1 MTAAKIPCRHG
12 LWLVAR
18 VIQIGPRNQLLICN
32 AKKPPSY
39 IFCKKTDMNRV
50 TTSFRLFLT
59 KETSPSTFLYS
70 AAITGGSCRSLTFRL
85 GAPLRSHLPF
95 TLSHP
100 SQLSG
105 ILCNDSRAC
114 TLFVTVFSFLTIGYG
129 SICAW
134 FCKGSA
140 GKILSVYLKKWKGGN
155 YQGTMTYYPFYRPR
169 YFFTS
174 AADRFSTSSSGKS
187 SLVSSSL
194 AISNSPISRSKCAS
208 LSITIGT

>member
-1 MTAAKIPCRHG
+1 MFGSSFFYHDSRQGP
-12 LWLVAR
+12 VQAR
-18 VIQIGPRNQLLICN
+18 TLARCSRNPNWSTEPIIDMH

-39 IFCKKTDMNRV
+39 ICCKKTDINRV

-100 SQLSG
+100 SQLPG

-114 TLFVTVFSFLTIGYG
+114 TLFVTVF
-129 SICAW
+129 
-134 FCKGSA
+134 
-140 GKILSVYLKKWKGGN
+140 
-155 YQGTMTYYPFYRPR
+155 
-169 YFFTS
+169 FF
-174 AADRFSTSSSGKS
+174 FNH
-187 SLVSSSL
+187 SLW
-194 AISNSPISRSKCAS
+194 
-208 LSITIGT
+208 

>member
-12 LWLVAR
+12 LWLIAR
-18 VIQIGPRNQLLICN
+18 VIQIGPPNQLSICN

-39 IFCKKTDMNRV
+39 ISCKKTDINRV
-50 TTSFRLFLT
+50 TTPFRLFLT

-100 SQLSG
+100 SQLPG

-114 TLFVTVFSFLTIGYG
+114 TLFVTVFLFMTIAYR
-129 SICAW
+129 SIYVCI
-134 FCKGSA
+134 CKVC
-140 GKILSVYLKKWKGGN
+140 K
-155 YQGTMTYYPFYRPR
+155 FYFFR

-174 AADRFSTSSSGKS
+174 SAERFSTSSSGKS
-187 SLVSSSL
+187 SFVRSSL
-194 AISNSPISRSKCAS
+194 AMSNSPISASKCAS
-208 LSITIGT
+208 LSITTGT

>member
-1 MTAAKIPCRHG
+1 MFVPPFSIMTAAKVPCRHG

-18 VIQIGPRNQLLICN
+18 VIQIGPLNQLSICN

-39 IFCKKTDMNRV
+39 ISCKKTDINRV
-50 TTSFRLFLT
+50 TTPFRLFLT

-100 SQLSG
+100 SQLPG

-114 TLFVTVFSFLTIGYG
+114 TLFVTVFLFMTIVYR
-129 SICAW
+129 SIYVCI
-134 FCKGSA
+134 CKVSVNFTSSDIFSLLLLSGSA
-140 GKILSVYLKKWKGGN
+140 PVLPGNPAWSGVLLPCQIRRSVY
-155 YQGTMTYYPFYRPR
+155 QSVHRCP
-169 YFFTS
+169 
-174 AADRFSTSSSGKS
+174 
-187 SLVSSSL
+187 
-194 AISNSPISRSKCAS
+194 
-208 LSITIGT
+208 

>member
-1 MTAAKIPCRHG
+1 MFVPPFSIMTAAKIPCRHG
-12 LWLVAR
+12 LWLIAR

-70 AAITGGSCRSLTFRL
+70 AAITGGPCRSLTFRL

-100 SQLSG
+100 SQLPG

-114 TLFVTVFSFLTIGYG
+114 TLFVTVFLFMTIVYR
-129 SICAW
+129 SIYVCI
-134 FCKGSA
+134 CKVC
-140 GKILSVYLKKWKGGN
+140 K
-155 YQGTMTYYPFYRPR
+155 FYFFR

-174 AADRFSTSSSGKS
+174 SAERFSTSSSGKS
-187 SLVSSSL
+187 SFVSSSL
-194 AISNSPISRSKCAS
+194 AISNSPINVSK
-208 LSITIGT
+208 